1 MFQFNIQSF
10 QYNIETFQFLIEID
24 RFLNY
29 NYRCTRVTEHIKYR
43 RVYYMSVQRA
53 DKNQTTAKKDLIEK
67 LNSYAVEI
75 NRYLQSKE
83 QFLTAAVKFG
93 SNMTGKDRRRLF
105 GAGVKNYG
113 FIEMAYDVA
122 RENPDFMPPH
132 LNLENLQEGLRNFE
146 NMRQLVFELE
156 QYLQAANNVMLL
168 ESDSHYRNSLRIY
181 GSLQEQSR
189 NRVEGAQPLFKAL
202 QTFFHRR
209 KRGRGELTE
218 KELLRDAKK
227 LLHGKADGEIV
238 IKNESPDVTGGKRK
252 VIDNVRKGKTKIK
265 ETAEGSAD

>member
-1 MFQFNIQSF
+1 
-10 QYNIETFQFLIEID
+10 
-24 RFLNY
+24 
-29 NYRCTRVTEHIKYR
+29 
-43 RVYYMSVQRA
+43 MSAQTA
-53 DKNQTTAKKDLIEK
+53 KKNQTASKKDRMDA
-67 LNSYAVEI
+67 LNSDAAEI
-75 NRYLQSKE
+75 NRYLQSKSR
-83 QFLTAAVKFG
+83 FLDDAEKLG
-93 SNMTGKDRRRLF
+93 SNLTGKERLRLF

-113 FIEMAYDVA
+113 FIEMAYEVA

-132 LNLENLQEGLRNFE
+132 LNLETLQEGLRDFE

-265 ETAEGSAD
+265 ETAEGSGGL